1 MSDTQTPE
9 RQYKAIRDLEY
20 GDHITRA
27 SLGIGDGVRQV
38 RAVEPTGVPSGA
50 HGQLATIL
58 FAGGTIATA
67 GMEYQAALATESE
80 IATARAEARR
90 DQHVA
95 GLHRLADLI
104 EDNGLDLPDLFL
116 AVHVGSR
123 DELDVIAKAFGVPVT
138 EPGAASRGPVCSWDY
153 PGGQAIG
160 PLRVYVQSP
169 RVTEP
174 EPAAEAPLAEPAVA
188 QG

>member
-1 MSDTQTPE
+1 MTD
-9 RQYKAIRDLEY
+9 RRFKAVRDLEY
-20 GDHITRA
+20 GDHVTEA
-27 SLGIGDGVRQV
+27 SLGIGDGVREV
-38 RAVEPTGVPSGA
+38 RAIEPTGVPGA
-50 HGQLATIL
+50 HGVLATIL
-58 FAGGTIATA
+58 FAGGTIATE
-67 GMEYQAALATESE
+67 GMDYQAGLATESE
-80 IATARAEARR
+80 IATGRAGARR

-123 DELDVIAKAFGVPVT
+123 DELDVIAKALGVPVT